1 MFDVLQVEGLV
12 PAERHDPARSAH
24 HYVGEAALHH
34 LFILLDADP
43 TEEHGCLHRVE
54 ILTETLILLVDLKG
68 KLSGEGE
75 RGKEGV
81 GRREWGRR
89 EWEGES
95 GKERVGRREWEGRE
109 WEGESGKERVGRRE
123 CEGESGKEGEEV
135 NGGSRQ
141 RICGYHGLTWC
152 GT

>member
-24 HYVGEAALHH
+24 HYVGAAALHH

-81 GRREWGRR
+81 GRREW
-89 EWEGES
+89 EGES
-95 GKERVGRREWEGRE
+95 GKERVGRREWEG
-109 WEGESGKERVGRRE
+109 GSVKERVERRE
-123 CEGESGKEGEEV
+123 RK
-135 NGGSRQ
+135 
-141 RICGYHGLTWC
+141 
-152 GT
+152 